1 MGLIALLL
9 GLAALWFGALDTPR
23 QAEAAAV
30 IGAGSCLDMDD
41 CTNLA
46 AGTVIGADSCNSGGL
61 KDACDDLNGT
71 VGDGSCLGAFACL
84 KAGEGGLA
92 SIGSNSCN
100 AEGACQEYG
109 GAFGDGTI
117 GNNSCNALA
126 ACLEAGNSFGLAS
139 IGSNSCNAEGACSGI
154 GVFGDG
160 TVGNNSCNAG
170 EACQSNGRLGVGTV
184 GDNSCNAGEACFA
197 NGKDGEGS
205 VGSYSCTTLKDDCF
219 ENQSVIGSC
228 MFNDVDPDPC
238 FVPDPD
244 PAAFPQ
250 FNGTPVPLATPTAVP
265 TQAPPE
271 PADATPADQVGAIS
285 PPSTGSGG
293 LRQDKTGMSG
303 AADHSPL

>member
-30 IGAGSCLDMDD
+30 IGPGSCLDMDD

-100 AEGACQEYG
+100 AEGAC
-109 GAFGDGTI
+109 
-117 GNNSCNALA
+117 
-126 ACLEAGNSFGLAS
+126 
-139 IGSNSCNAEGACSGI
+139 SGI

-184 GDNSCNAGEACFA
+184 GDNSCNAGQACFA

>member
-1 MGLIALLL
+1 MRGEKSDWLRVGLIALLL

-126 ACLEAGNSFGLAS
+126 AC
-139 IGSNSCNAEGACSGI
+139 
-154 GVFGDG
+154 
-160 TVGNNSCNAG
+160 
-170 EACQSNGRLGVGTV
+170 QSNGRLGVGTV
-184 GDNSCNAGEACFA
+184 GDNSCNAGQACFA
-197 NGKDGEGS
+197 NGKDGEGSVGSYSSNAGQACFENGKDGEGS